1 MPHQCVRCGIFY
13 DDGAKEILQGCKCG
27 AKLFF
32 YVRKEKLEQAK
43 EIEQNLTKQE
53 KKKIEKDVYE
63 IVGKDM
69 ADESPVILDIES
81 IRILKPG
88 KFELDLVHLFNKKN
102 PLIFKLEE
110 GKYMID
116 IAESFKRMGE
126 KGKKSDKNQTR

>member
-1 MPHQCVRCGIFY
+1 MPHQCVRCGTFY
-13 DDGAKEILQGCKCG
+13 DDGAKEILQGCSCG
-27 AKLFF
+27 ARLFF

-63 IVGKDM
+63 IVGKNIED
-69 ADESPVILDIES
+69 DNPVILDLES

-110 GKYMID
+110 GKYIID
-116 IAESFKRMGE
+116 IAESFKRIGE
-126 KGKKSDKNQTR
+126 KK